1 MVVAEKKN
9 TWANSCKESAKR
21 ETEIFKVMGCLA
33 DDAKE
38 GGGDRNRIKK
48 TLKHLR
54 EEEKEEYEARA
65 LLEAMQKNVD
75 EAYARASE
83 TKLRLVREVE
93 EYMHSWIENLKDH
106 RTSVTHFCK

>member
-1 MVVAEKKN
+1 M
-9 TWANSCKESAKR
+9 
-21 ETEIFKVMGCLA
+21 MGCLV

-48 TLKHLR
+48 TLKQLR
-54 EEEKEEYEARA
+54 EEEKEEYEGRA

-83 TKLRLVREVE
+83 TKQRLYRELE
-93 EYMHSWIENLKDH
+93 EFMYFGRSKSTCTPWTENLKH
-106 RTSVTHFCK
+106 P